1 MGEGGALP
9 LIRQRVPAH
18 GAAVL
23 EAGGGEVIGRGQS
36 GASIAAG
43 DQSEA
48 SFQYYLEAG
57 GGEVGRGRELWAGHQ
72 GGEVSHQLR
81 RQHAVEQVRL
91 GR

>member
-1 MGEGGALP
+1 MGEGGTLP

-23 EAGGGEVIGRGQS
+23 EAGGGEVGRGQS
-36 GASIAAG
+36 EASIAAG
-43 DQSEA
+43 DQSGA
-48 SFQYYLEAG
+48 SIQYYLEAG

-72 GGEVSHQLR
+72 GGEVCHQPR
-81 RQHAVEQVRL
+81 WQHAVQQVHL